1 MKKKA
6 LKLVRRLVFVLAV
19 VVLLSH
25 FKVLLPKENSTS
37 ENTMTPATVETDVG
51 VMAAANVTP
60 TPLVVINTVTSG
72 SNLTSTTDE
81 IVVTSEITPTP
92 VPEVTPTPVPE
103 VTPTPVPEV
112 TPTPVPEVTP
122 TPVPEV
128 TPTPVPEVTP
138 TPTPNPKSRIT
149 IVLPGG
155 ASMNP
160 SEWTQGIAVPTPTVE
175 TTPTPERKSFITIV
189 EAPSTMQPFSVITPV
204 PVSVNTTAISPE
216 RQEKLLAQGYELCDL
231 LLDAEG
237 HIVSMEQPSELE
249 AKKMW
254 VNPITAGSST
264 INNVVLPV
272 TDEGDRL
279 NGRYVRGPRP
289 HEVLFVDGQILQG
302 YSQIPLRLEI
312 LNPQVMEQMIGKPAD
327 QITARDVVDATVV
340 VKEVDGKY
348 LAAHMAAPGYR
359 NPPEVA
365 RLYTENGRYLRLET
379 WDWLTHYD
387 GTSGEAPLS
396 LVFVFCSEQAR
407 TK

>member
-81 IVVTSEITPTP
+81 IVVTSEI
-92 VPEVTPTPVPE
+92 
-103 VTPTPVPEV
+103 
-112 TPTPVPEVTP
+112 TP